1 MAKESC
7 NPPQLDFRSIF
18 EAVPELYLVLTPD
31 LRIVAASD
39 AYLEATMTR
48 REDVLGRQMFDVF
61 PDNPDEANATGV
73 NNLGQ
78 SFDKVLRSRA
88 PHFMA
93 LQKYDV
99 RQSKDEGTGF
109 EERYWVARKFSST
122 RRSWAC
128 QLPDPP
134 CLENT
139 SLETQQR
146 MERDLYLRTEEVERS
161 NHLLRESL
169 LDKETLLREI
179 HHRVKNNL
187 QVIASLLRLQAR
199 QVNDSKAHAALSDM
213 GNCVRAIADIHQT
226 LYNSSELARVDMAE
240 FAAQLVKNLLSVYQ
254 IDHERV
260 RVQLQISTISLEIG
274 LAVPYGLMLNE
285 LISNALKYA
294 FPDGREGTLVVA
306 LDTSGEVLTVSDD
319 GIGLPVASDIAA
331 KGSLGLQLVQLLAEQ
346 IGAQVRVESKGGT
359 RVTVSRPAR

>member
-1 MAKESC
+1 MENNLSDSS
-7 NPPQLDFRSIF
+7 PLDFRAIF
-18 EAVPELYLVLTPD
+18 ESVPELYLVLTPD

-48 REDVLGRQMFDVF
+48 REDVLGRHMFDVF

-99 RQSKDEGTGF
+99 RQRKDDGTGF
-109 EERYWVARKFSST
+109 EERYWSPANFPVLDDFGRVSHLIHRVADVTAFVR
-122 RRSWAC
+122 
-128 QLPDPP
+128 
-134 CLENT
+134 LENS
-139 SLETQQR
+139 SLETQRR

-213 GNCVRAIADIHQT
+213 GNRIRAIADIHQT
-226 LYNSSELARVDMAE
+226 LYSSSELARVDMSE
-240 FAAQLVKNLLSVYQ
+240 FAAKLVKNLLSVYQ
-254 IDHERV
+254 IDQERV
-260 RVQLQISTISLEIG
+260 RVQLKISSINLEIG

-285 LISNALKYA
+285 L
-294 FPDGREGTLVVA
+294 
-306 LDTSGEVLTVSDD
+306 
-319 GIGLPVASDIAA
+319 
-331 KGSLGLQLVQLLAEQ
+331 
-346 IGAQVRVESKGGT
+346 T
-359 RVTVSRPAR
+359 RIFHR